1 MYGRQS
7 ISFSI
12 NKNTYYGE
20 RGKKYNKRRSAF
32 FFKKNVENRNGLLIS
47 KLENFFA
54 RKLCNNTK
62 NKTYKKQE

>member
-12 NKNTYYGE
+12 NKNTYYE
-20 RGKKYNKRRSAF
+20 REEKNIIKDAAL
-32 FFKKNVENRNGLLIS
+32 FKKKNIENRNGLLIS

>member
-12 NKNTYYGE
+12 NKNTYDGE
-20 RGKKYNKRRSAF
+20 REREKKYNKRRSAL
-32 FFKKNVENRNGLLIS
+32 KKNVKNRNGLLIS
-47 KLENFFA
+47 KLEHFFA

>member
-1 MYGRQS
+1 MEREE
-7 ISFSI
+7 
-12 NKNTYYGE
+12 KNII
-20 RGKKYNKRRSAF
+20 KDAAL

-47 KLENFFA
+47 KLEHFFA